1 MREGTL
7 ALFYFCKYLEL
18 GALLIWSVLT
28 LSQIS
33 LTVQVDYEHFA
44 TRPEKFGPL
53 ILVGVLIIYNLL
65 FNNLL
70 INLRFYCKMRCVTVG
85 LCVYD
90 AVNFVQCECC
100 LNKPCRDRCFTPWT
114 IVKWILKTLVISVT
128 LYILNQ
134 DVVPEDG
141 VPLDIPEIKDLLTT
155 ETLLVKEIKNL

>member
-33 LTVQVDYEHFA
+33 LTVQVDYEYFA
-44 TRPEKFGPL
+44 TSPEKFGPL
-53 ILVGVLIIYNLL
+53 ILVAVLIIYNLL

-114 IVKWILKTLVISVT
+114 IVKWILKTVVISVT